1 MKIPK
6 YTYVVP
12 VCCQFLIFFY
22 FLHVFLPFG
31 TVHCSLPPNFSRKH
45 TRLFCA
51 SVFVWAVLSAWISTQ
66 SIVLLIPSISQD
78 SARTSLL
85 TWCLQGFSVREFI
98 VCSYCCRLQLSVCH
112 SSASLNHKLFE
123 GKDFL
128 VLYIHHN
135 ARSIVNPWSL
145 CYKNAQ
151 MNELLGLL
159 CSPVQTVICLS

>member
-12 VCCQFLIFFY
+12 VCCQFLIFY

-31 TVHCSLPPNFSRKH
+31 TAHCSPTTHFQPETYQAFSCLCLCVGCALCLDYYPVHCSAHSLHLSRFS
-45 TRLFCA
+45 
-51 SVFVWAVLSAWISTQ
+51 SY
-66 SIVLLIPSISQD
+66 IPSDMVSP
-78 SARTSLL
+78 RLL
-85 TWCLQGFSVREFI
+85 REFI
-98 VCSYCCRLQLSVCH
+98 VYCYCCRLQLSVCH
-112 SSASLNHKLFE
+112 SSASLNQKLFE

-128 VLYIHHN
+128 ALYIHHN

-159 CSPVQTVICLS
+159 CSTVQRGICLS

>member
-22 FLHVFLPFG
+22 FFHVFLPFG
-31 TVHCSLPPNFSRKH
+31 TVHGSPRTQFQPETYQAFSCLCLCVGCDLCLDYYTVHCSADSLHLSRFSSYIPCDMVSP
-45 TRLFCA
+45 RL
-51 SVFVWAVLSAWISTQ
+51 L
-66 SIVLLIPSISQD
+66 
-78 SARTSLL
+78 
-85 TWCLQGFSVREFI
+85 REFI
-98 VCSYCCRLQLSVCH
+98 VCSYYSRLQLSICH

-128 VLYIHHN
+128 ALYIHHN

-145 CYKNAQ
+145 CYKNTQ
-151 MNELLGLL
+151 MSELLGLL
-159 CSPVQTVICLS
+159 CSPVQTGICLS